1 MTKNNLTNMTAK
13 QKKPNNI
20 KEEEMENQP
29 EKEVI
34 VDNSQDNKKA
44 SSEKGKVGNTKKKP
58 SVSNLAKT
66 RKKLDEAML
75 QLAEMQDRYLRLT
88 AEFDNYRKRTLKE
101 KMELT
106 KMGGEQVILKLLPM
120 IDNLERAMI
129 SIRDTKDSDAL
140 KEGLELIY
148 GKFQEFLTQNGVKEV
163 EAVNAD
169 FDTDLHEA
177 ITKIP
182 APKPE
187 LKGKVVDVIERG
199 YFLHDKVVRFAKVVI
214 GE

>member
-1 MTKNNLTNMTAK
+1 MTAK
-13 QKKPNNI
+13 QKKADNI
-20 KEEEMENQP
+20 NEKEMENQK
-29 EKEVI
+29 EKEV
-34 VDNSQDNKKA
+34 DNEVSRDEKTP
-44 SSEKGKVGNTKKKP
+44 SSEKAKSAGNKKK
-58 SVSNLAKT
+58 SSGSNLAKT
-66 RKKLDEAML
+66 RKKLDETL
-75 QLAEMQDRYLRLT
+75 IQLAEMQDRYLRLT

-106 KMGGEQVILKLLPM
+106 KTGGEQVILNLLPM
-120 IDNLERAMI
+120 IDNLERAMT
-129 SIRDTKDSDAL
+129 SIRETKDSDAL

-148 GKFQEFLTQNGVKEV
+148 GKFQQFLAQNGVKEV
-163 EAVNAD
+163 ESINAD

-182 APKPE
+182 APEPE

>member
-1 MTKNNLTNMTAK
+1 VTKNNLTNMTAK